1 MATNVVKDEGKSG
14 PESVPDEEAT
24 KTLRRLDRAWKV
36 ITATGDTGFMEKAKT
51 HSLEEGEGMSIFR
64 FLRSPREATPSCQA
78 HNCEYYYAEK
88 NCVCWEMMLNSYPKK
103 EEFLR
108 MYAKDSMY
116 VICVSIP
123 EHEAG
128 DSTVQE
134 IRVFRFLDNSEV
146 DF

>member
-1 MATNVVKDEGKSG
+1 MATNVVKDEEQSENF
-14 PESVPDEEAT
+14 ESAIPNEEAM

-36 ITATGDTGFMEKAKT
+36 ITSTVGDGFMGKAKM

-64 FLRSPREATPSCQA
+64 FLRPSRDSSQQT

-88 NCVCWEMMLNSYPKK
+88 DSAPWVMMLNSYPRK

-108 MYAKDSMY
+108 VYAKDSMY
-116 VICVSIP
+116 IICVSIP

-134 IRVFRFLDNSEV
+134 IRVFRFLDNGEV
-146 DF
+146 EF